1 MRHDRPFRETNNKS
15 YERIVEF
22 FSRERRGLIFDA
34 DLSLYIWNSQRVQKK
49 KSLKSSPENGDP
61 SFHIV
66 DKLDW

>member
-1 MRHDRPFRETNNKS
+1 MRHDRPFRETSNKS

-34 DLSLYIWNSQRVQKK
+34 DLSLYIWNSRRVQKK

-66 DKLDW
+66 DKLDS